1 MPYPTPSSQLR
12 SYVSTFK
19 DSNETSFEED
29 ESVVDKGSGVGANR
43 QRRLEEWACSKAKVK
58 EEKKVRLLCFKYRGK
73 VRLLDRLSSRSAAG
87 DSSFPQ

>member
-29 ESVVDKGSGVGANR
+29 ESVVDKGSVVGAQSPTETGR
-43 QRRLEEWACSKAKVK
+43 MGLLESQGERG
-58 EEKKVRLLCFKYRGK
+58 EEGEAVMF
-73 VRLLDRLSSRSAAG
+73 
-87 DSSFPQ
+87 